1 MEKPGGDLE
10 RTQRIVPE
18 LYGLRVCL
26 AYVTRP
32 RGALGVVATRDG
44 NQGPSPPQGGGV
56 VHPPF
61 PEHRRVWGM
70 HGRPRLGPTR
80 RRTRGVNSAGRIT
93 AHPAIGLSSETQ
105 GWGARVSARAPPE
118 GPRLRRPN
126 VGGKAPHTRGDPEG
140 PFGAENGP
148 RDGIRPPPRRPGVIT
163 PGQAIGEVS
172 RKFPG
177 KKVSKTS
184 FRNKRERF
192 YQR

>member
-1 MEKPGGDLE
+1 MEKPGGDLK

-61 PEHRRVWGM
+61 PELRRVWGM

-80 RRTRGVNSAGRIT
+80 RRARGVNPAGRIT
-93 AHPAIGLSSETQ
+93 ARPARRPPLGDPRLGRAGLSARTSRGAEASPPDRGVRLPPGTR
-105 GWGARVSARAPPE
+105 GARQPHAPP
-118 GPRLRRPN
+118 G
-126 VGGKAPHTRGDPEG
+126 
-140 PFGAENGP
+140 
-148 RDGIRPPPRRPGVIT
+148 RPPRPG
-163 PGQAIGEVS
+163 
-172 RKFPG
+172 
-177 KKVSKTS
+177 
-184 FRNKRERF
+184 
-192 YQR
+192 

>member
-1 MEKPGGDLE
+1 MEKPGGDLK

-80 RRTRGVNSAGRIT
+80 RRARGVNSAGRIT

-118 GPRLRRPN
+118 GPRLRRPT
-126 VGGKAPHTRGDPEG
+126 VGLGSPLGRAGQGSPTHPRGGPHVRGDPVG
-140 PFGAENGP
+140 PFGAESRPARRNSSAASPPGGNNP
-148 RDGIRPPPRRPGVIT
+148 R
-163 PGQAIGEVS
+163 AS
-172 RKFPG
+172 
-177 KKVSKTS
+177 
-184 FRNKRERF
+184 NW
-192 YQR
+192 